1 MRRAVYVARTS
12 NSCQRYWAERGE
24 QCDVDGDQRCVRDL
38 RETEAHMGVVSER
51 PRNEGSVLVSTRN
64 IAIIALVIAVIVLL
78 LLLL

>member
-1 MRRAVYVARTS
+1 MGAV
-12 NSCQRYWAERGE
+12 W
-24 QCDVDGDQRCVRDL
+24 
-38 RETEAHMGVVSER
+38 ER